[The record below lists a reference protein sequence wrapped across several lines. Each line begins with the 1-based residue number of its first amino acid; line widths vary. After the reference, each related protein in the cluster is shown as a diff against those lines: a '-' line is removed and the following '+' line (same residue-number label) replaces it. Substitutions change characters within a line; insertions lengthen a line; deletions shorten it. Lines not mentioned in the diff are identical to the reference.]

1 MHLKSPSFM
10 FPITITICN
19 YTGLFDKTSL
29 GEGTTH
35 KNHFPVPPATKGP
48 NLRPG
53 TGILLGAEK
62 FVPRSCYRKHFDGI
76 KQVYNVS

>member
-1 MHLKSPSFM
+1 MYNKKLHTLTTD
-10 FPITITICN
+10 I
-19 YTGLFDKTSL
+19 TGLFDKTSL

-76 KQVYNVS
+76 KEVYNVS